1 VLFCV
6 RSELKW
12 PKVQWQLEG
21 RGSFK
26 PTNLILKSRKEK
38 VRTMPNEIS
47 RRNFL
52 KWSGVAAVSVS
63 ALNLASEATG
73 RAAEK
78 EAAAAPAKVSAY
90 AFVCG
95 ILKTQ
100 TQYLLKDT
108 RVGTPFNIPVTFFL
122 IKHGKDWVA
131 FDTGNNAMVAK
142 DPVAYWGEAV
152 TKAYYPVM
160 KGYEEFQVQI
170 KKLGLAPKDLKAV
183 ILSHGHLD
191 HAGSIDNFKGTDVP
205 IYLQA
210 KEIEIIKKAVDSGK
224 KTAYIP
230 DDFKVIKELNIKPVN
245 GVFDVFGDQT
255 VVTFPTPGHTA
266 GHQSLLVKLA
276 SGKNMI
282 LAADAMYTLENM
294 QEAIPPGLYWDLPQA
309 SEALY
314 IFKAMKYMGAEVV
327 PSHDPGYWEKK
338 PLTPKVFGS

>member
-1 VLFCV
+1 
-6 RSELKW
+6 
-12 PKVQWQLEG
+12 LEG
-21 RGSFK
+21 RGSLK
-26 PTNLILKSRKEK
+26 LAKLISKSGKENVK
-38 VRTMPNEIS
+38 TMPNEIS
-47 RRNFL
+47 RRNFF
-52 KWSGVAAVSVS
+52 KFAGAAAVSVS
-63 ALNLASEATG
+63 ALTLASEATS

-78 EAAAAPAKVSAY
+78 EAAAAASKVSAY

-108 RVGTPFNIPVTFFL
+108 RVGTPFDIPVTFFL
-122 IKHGKDWVA
+122 IKHGEDWVA
-131 FDTGNNAMVAK
+131 FDTGNNALVAK

-160 KGYEEFQVQI
+160 KDYEEFQTQI
-170 KKLGLAPKDLKAV
+170 KKLGIAPKNLKAV

-191 HAGSIDNFKGTDVP
+191 HAGAIDNFKGTDVP
-205 IYLQA
+205 IYLQE
-210 KEIEIIKKAVDSGK
+210 KELEIIKKAVDSGQ

-230 DDFKVIKELNIKPVN
+230 DDFKVIKDLNIKTVN

-255 VVTFPTPGHTA
+255 LVAFPTPGHTE

-276 SGKNMI
+276 GGKSMV

-294 QEAIPPGLYWDLPQA
+294 QDAIPPGLFWDLPQA
-309 SEALY
+309 SQALY
-314 IFKAMKYMGAEVV
+314 VFKAMKIMGAEVV

-338 PLTPKVFGS
+338 PLAPKVFES